1 VKEVLAGMKASR
13 ATRWVHW
20 QERLIL
26 VLLFASASVS
36 VVTTLAIAISLGV
49 EAVGFF
55 QEVPLIRFLTERE
68 WTPLF
73 AIKKFGILPL
83 VCGTFLVAGIAM
95 VLAVPMGVLIA
106 TYLAEYASERVR
118 RFLKP
123 VIEVLAGIPSV
134 LYGYFALLFVTPL
147 LQKFIPSLSGF
158 NALSPGIVLAFM
170 VLPTIASLSED
181 IIYSIPQSIR
191 EASLALGATKLQTT
205 FRAVLPAAGSGI
217 IAACLL
223 GFSRA
228 IGETMLV
235 TIAAGQMP
243 NLTLNPLEPVQ
254 TMTAYIVQV
263 SLGDVP
269 HGSLEYRTI
278 FAVGLTLFL
287 ITLVFNLFGL
297 LLRERFIRTFQRFA

>member
-1 VKEVLAGMKASR
+1 M
-13 ATRWVHW
+13 WVHW
-20 QERLIL
+20 QEKIVVALF
-26 VLLFASASVS
+26 FASASLS
-36 VVTTLAIAISLGV
+36 VVTTLAIAISLAV
-49 EAVGFF
+49 EAIGFF
-55 QEVPLIRFLTERE
+55 QQVPLIRFLTERE

-83 VCGTFLVAGIAM
+83 LCGTFLVAGIAM
-95 VLAVPMGVLIA
+95 VIAVPLGILIA
-106 TYLAEYASERVR
+106 TYLSEYASERTR

-134 LYGYFALLFVTPL
+134 LYGYFAFLFVTPL
-147 LQKFIPSLSGF
+147 LQRFIPSLSGF
-158 NALSPGIVLAFM
+158 NALSSGIVLAFM

-181 IIYSIPQSIR
+181 IIYAVPQSIR

-205 FRAVLPAAGSGI
+205 LRAVLPAAASGI

-223 GFSRA
+223 GFARA

-235 TIAAGQMP
+235 TIAAGQVP

-287 ITLVFNLFGL
+287 ITLAFNLIGL
-297 LLRERFIRTFQRFA
+297 LMRERFVKTFQKLA

>member
-1 VKEVLAGMKASR
+1 MDATVRHQKVRDFAPCVRDISHRWNRNGSR
-13 ATRWVHW
+13 SPDGRPHSD
-20 QERLIL
+20 
-26 VLLFASASVS
+26 LLG
-36 VVTTLAIAISLGV
+36 GV
-49 EAVGFF
+49 C
-55 QEVPLIRFLTERE
+55 
-68 WTPLF
+68 
-73 AIKKFGILPL
+73 FG
-83 VCGTFLVAGIAM
+83 T
-95 VLAVPMGVLIA
+95 
-106 TYLAEYASERVR
+106 VR
-118 RFLKP
+118 RVLKP

-181 IIYSIPQSIR
+181 IIYAVPQSIR

-243 NLTLNPLEPVQ
+243 NLTLNPLEPVE

-287 ITLVFNLFGL
+287 ITLIFNLFGL
-297 LLRERFIRTFQRFA
+297 FLRERFIRTFQRFA

>member
-1 VKEVLAGMKASR
+1 MRKKWTTMWA
-13 ATRWVHW
+13 HW
-20 QERLIL
+20 QERIIV
-26 VLLFASASVS
+26 VLLFASASLS
-36 VVTTLAIAISLGV
+36 VVTTLAIAISLAV
-49 EAVGFF
+49 EAIGFF
-55 QEVPLIRFLTERE
+55 QQVPLTRFLTERE

-83 VCGTFLVAGIAM
+83 LCGTFLVAGIAM
-95 VLAVPMGVLIA
+95 VIAVPLGILIA
-106 TYLAEYASERVR
+106 TYLSEYASETTR

-123 VIEVLAGIPSV
+123 AIEVLAGIPSV

-170 VLPTIASLSED
+170 VLPTIASLGED
-181 IIYSIPQSIR
+181 IIYAIPQSIR

-205 FRAVLPAAGSGI
+205 LRTVLPAAASGI

-223 GFSRA
+223 GFARA

-235 TIAAGQMP
+235 TIAAGQVP

-287 ITLVFNLFGL
+287 ITLAFNLIGL
-297 LLRERFIRTFQRFA
+297 LMRERFVKTFQKLA

>member
-1 VKEVLAGMKASR
+1 MKVKRVTK
-13 ATRWVHW
+13 WVHW
-20 QERLIL
+20 QEKLAFL
-26 VLLFASASVS
+26 LLFSSAFVS
-36 VVTTLAIAISLGV
+36 VITTLAIAISLGV
-49 EAVGFF
+49 EAIGFF
-55 QEVPLIRFLTERE
+55 REVPLIRFLTERE

-83 VCGTFLVAGIAM
+83 VCGTFLIAGIAM
-95 VLAVPMGVLIA
+95 IIAVPTGILTA
-106 TYLAEYASERVR
+106 TYLAEHASERVR

-134 LYGYFALLFVTPL
+134 LYGYFALLFLTPL
-147 LQKFIPSLSGF
+147 LQKFIPSLAGF

-181 IIYSIPQSIR
+181 IIYAVPQSIR

-205 FRAVLPAAGSGI
+205 FRAVLPAASSGI

-235 TIAAGQMP
+235 TIAAGQQP
-243 NLTLNPLEPVQ
+243 TLTLNPLEPVL
-254 TMTAYIVQV
+254 TMTAYIVTV
-263 SLGDVP
+263 SLGDVA
-269 HGSLEYRTI
+269 HGSLEYRAI

-287 ITLVFNLFGL
+287 ITLFFNLFGL
-297 LLRERFIRTFQRFA
+297 FLRERFVRTFQRLA

>member
-1 VKEVLAGMKASR
+1 MREKWTTM
-13 ATRWVHW
+13 WVRW
-20 QERLIL
+20 QERI
-26 VLLFASASVS
+26 VIALLFASASLS
-36 VVTTLAIAISLGV
+36 VVTTLAIAISLAV
-49 EAVGFF
+49 EAIGFF
-55 QEVPLIRFLTERE
+55 QQVPLIRFLTERE

-83 VCGTFLVAGIAM
+83 LCGTFLVAGIAM
-95 VLAVPMGVLIA
+95 VIAVPLGILIA
-106 TYLAEYASERVR
+106 TYLSEYASERTR

-123 VIEVLAGIPSV
+123 AIEVLAGIPSV

-170 VLPTIASLSED
+170 VLPTIASISED
-181 IIYSIPQSIR
+181 IIYAVPQSIR
-191 EASLALGATKLQTT
+191 EASLAMGATKLQTT
-205 FRAVLPAAGSGI
+205 LRAVLPTAAPGI

-223 GFSRA
+223 GFARA

-235 TIAAGQMP
+235 TIAAGQFP

-287 ITLVFNLFGL
+287 ITLAFNLIGL
-297 LLRERFIRTFQRFA
+297 LMRERFVKTSQKLA

>member
-1 VKEVLAGMKASR
+1 MKAEKFG
-13 ATRWVHW
+13 RWAQL
-20 QERLIL
+20 QERI
-26 VLLFASASVS
+26 VVSLLFTSAFIS
-36 VVTTLAIAISLGV
+36 VVTTLAIAISIGY
-49 EAVGFF
+49 EAIGFF
-55 QEVPLIRFLTERE
+55 REVPLYRFLTERE

-73 AIKKFGILPL
+73 AVKKFGILPL

-95 VLAVPMGVLIA
+95 VLSVPMGIIIA
-106 TYLAEYASERVR
+106 TYLAEYAPERAR
-118 RFLKP
+118 RLLKP

-147 LQKFIPSLSGF
+147 LQKLIPSLSGF

-170 VLPTIASLSED
+170 ILPTITSLSED
-181 IIYSIPQSIR
+181 IIYSVPQSIR

-205 FRAVLPAAGSGI
+205 FKAVLPAAMPGI
-217 IAACLL
+217 VAACLL

-287 ITLVFNLFGL
+287 ITLVFNLLGL
-297 LLRERFIRTFQRFA
+297 LLREKFSKTFHQ

>member
-1 VKEVLAGMKASR
+1 MGVKAEKS
-13 ATRWVHW
+13 TRWVRW
-20 QERLIL
+20 QEKIVL
-26 VLLFASASVS
+26 VLLFASALVS
-36 VVTTLAIAISLGV
+36 VITTLAIAVSLGV
-49 EAVGFF
+49 EAIGFF
-55 QEVPLIRFLTERE
+55 REVPLIRFLTERE

-73 AIKKFGILPL
+73 ETKKFGILPL
-83 VCGTFLVAGIAM
+83 ICGTFLVAGIAM
-95 VLAVPMGVLIA
+95 ILAVPFGILIA
-106 TYLAEYASERVR
+106 TYLAEYASERIR

-158 NALSPGIVLAFM
+158 NALSPGIVLAVM

-181 IIYSIPQSIR
+181 IIYAVPQSIR

-205 FRAVLPAAGSGI
+205 FRAVLPAASSGI

-228 IGETMLV
+228 VGETMLV
-235 TIAAGQMP
+235 TIAAGQQP
-243 NLTLNPLEPVQ
+243 NLTLNPLEPIQ

-269 HGSLEYRTI
+269 HGSLEYQTI

-287 ITLVFNLFGL
+287 ITLVFNLLGL
-297 LLRERFIRTFQRFA
+297 FLRERFIRTFQRLG

>member
-1 VKEVLAGMKASR
+1 MRMER
-13 ATRWVHW
+13 APRWVHW
-20 QERLIL
+20 QEKIVV

-49 EAVGFF
+49 ESIGFF
-55 QEVPLIRFLTERE
+55 REVPLIRFLTERE

-73 AIKKFGILPL
+73 SIKKFGILPL

-95 VLAVPMGVLIA
+95 VIAIPFSIFIA
-106 TYLAEYASERVR
+106 TYLAEYASERAR

-134 LYGYFALLFVTPL
+134 LYGYFALVFVTPL
-147 LQKFIPSLSGF
+147 LKKFIPSLSGF

-181 IIYSIPQSIR
+181 IIYAVPQSIR
-191 EASLALGATKLQTT
+191 EASLALGATKLQTV
-205 FRAVLPAAGSGI
+205 FRAVLPAAASGI

-235 TIAAGQMP
+235 TIAAGQQP

-269 HGSLEYRTI
+269 HGSLGYRTI
-278 FAVGLTLFL
+278 FAVGLSLFL

-297 LLRERFIRTFQRFA
+297 FLRERFIRTFQRLG

>member
-1 VKEVLAGMKASR
+1 MREKWTTM
-13 ATRWVHW
+13 WVHW
-20 QERLIL
+20 QERI
-26 VLLFASASVS
+26 VVALLFASASLS
-36 VVTTLAIAISLGV
+36 VVTTLAIAISLAV
-49 EAVGFF
+49 EAIGFF
-55 QEVPLIRFLTERE
+55 QQVPLIRFLTERE

-95 VLAVPMGVLIA
+95 VIAVPLGILIA
-106 TYLAEYASERVR
+106 TYLSEYASERTR

-123 VIEVLAGIPSV
+123 AIEVLAGIPSV

-147 LQKFIPSLSGF
+147 LQRFIPSLSGF
-158 NALSPGIVLAFM
+158 NALSPGVVLAFM

-181 IIYSIPQSIR
+181 IIYAIPQSIR
-191 EASLALGATKLQTT
+191 EASLALGATKLQTIL
-205 FRAVLPAAGSGI
+205 RAVLPAAASGI

-223 GFSRA
+223 GFARA

-235 TIAAGQMP
+235 TIAAGQVP

-287 ITLVFNLFGL
+287 ITLAFNLIGL
-297 LLRERFIRTFQRFA
+297 LMRERFVKTFQKLA

>member
-1 VKEVLAGMKASR
+1 MKLGLKAEKS
-13 ATRWVHW
+13 TRWVRW
-20 QERLIL
+20 QEKIIL
-26 VLLFASASVS
+26 VLLFASALVS
-36 VVTTLAIAISLGV
+36 VITTLAIAVSLGV
-49 EAVGFF
+49 EAIGFF
-55 QEVPLIRFLTERE
+55 REVPLIRFLTERE

-73 AIKKFGILPL
+73 ETKKFGILPL
-83 VCGTFLVAGIAM
+83 ICGTFLVAGIAM
-95 VLAVPMGVLIA
+95 ILAVPFGILIA
-106 TYLAEYASERVR
+106 TYLAEYASERIR

-158 NALSPGIVLAFM
+158 NALSPGIVLAVM

-181 IIYSIPQSIR
+181 IIYAVPQSIR

-205 FRAVLPAAGSGI
+205 FRAVLPAASSGI

-228 IGETMLV
+228 VGETMLV
-235 TIAAGQMP
+235 TIAAGQQP
-243 NLTLNPLEPVQ
+243 NLTLNPLEPIQ

-269 HGSLEYRTI
+269 HGSLEYQTI

-287 ITLVFNLFGL
+287 ITLVFNLLGL
-297 LLRERFIRTFQRFA
+297 FLRERFIRTFQQLG

>member
-1 VKEVLAGMKASR
+1 MRSEKS
-13 ATRWVHW
+13 THWVHW
-20 QERLIL
+20 QERLVIAIL
-26 VLLFASASVS
+26 ILCASIS

-49 EAVGFF
+49 EAIGFF
-55 QEVPLIRFLTERE
+55 REVSLWHFLTERE

-73 AIKKFGILPL
+73 ANKKYGILPL
-83 VCGTFLVAGIAM
+83 VCGTFLIAGIAM
-95 VLAVPMGVLIA
+95 LIAVPFGITIA
-106 TYLAEYASERVR
+106 TYLSEYASERTR

-147 LQKFIPSLSGF
+147 LQRFIPSLSGF
-158 NALSPGIVLAFM
+158 NALSPGIVLGFM

-181 IIYSIPQSIR
+181 IIYSVPQSIR

-205 FRAVLPAAGSGI
+205 FRAVLPAASSGI

-235 TIAAGQMP
+235 TIAAGQQP
-243 NLTLNPLEPVQ
+243 NLTLNPLEPVM
-254 TMTAYIVQV
+254 TMTAFIVQV
-263 SLGDVP
+263 SLGDVA
-269 HGSLEYRTI
+269 HGTIEYRTI
-278 FAVGLTLFL
+278 FAVGLSLFL
-287 ITLVFNLFGL
+287 ITLVFNLLGL
-297 LLRERFIRTFQRFA
+297 FLRERFIRTFQRLA

>member
-1 VKEVLAGMKASR
+1 MK
-13 ATRWVHW
+13 TKKMVRWVYW
-20 QERLIL
+20 QEKL
-26 VLLFASASVS
+26 VVMVIFSCAFVS
-36 VVTTLAIAISLGV
+36 VITTLAIAISLGV
-49 EAVGFF
+49 EAIGFF
-55 QEVPLIRFLTERE
+55 REVSLIRFLTEKE

-73 AIKKFGILPL
+73 SIKKFGILPL
-83 VCGTFLVAGIAM
+83 LCGTFLVAGIAM
-95 VLAVPMGVLIA
+95 ILSIPMGIIIA
-106 TYLAEYASERVR
+106 TYLAEYASERAR

-147 LQKFIPSLSGF
+147 FQKFIPSLSGF
-158 NALSPGIVLAFM
+158 NAFSPGIVLAFM

-181 IIYSIPQSIR
+181 IIYAVPQSIR
-191 EASLALGATKLQTT
+191 EASFALGATKLQTV
-205 FRAVLPAAGSGI
+205 FRAVLPAASSGI
-217 IAACLL
+217 LASCFL

-243 NLTLNPLEPVQ
+243 NLTINPFEPIQ

-269 HGSLEYRTI
+269 HGSLEYKTI
-278 FAVGLTLFL
+278 FAVGLSLFL
-287 ITLVFNLFGL
+287 ITLVFNLLGL
-297 LLRERFIRTFQRFA
+297 FLRERFVRTFQRLG

>member
-1 VKEVLAGMKASR
+1 METKR
-13 ATRWVHW
+13 ITRWVHW
-20 QERLIL
+20 QEKFVV
-26 VLLFASASVS
+26 VLLFAFASVS
-36 VVTTLAIAISLGV
+36 VVITLAIAISLGV
-49 EAVGFF
+49 EAIGFF
-55 QEVPLIRFLTERE
+55 REVPIWRFLTEKE

-73 AIKKFGILPL
+73 SIKKFGILPL

-95 VLAVPMGVLIA
+95 IIAIPIGILMA
-106 TYLAEYASERVR
+106 TYLAEHSSERVR
-118 RFLKP
+118 RLLKP
-123 VIEVLAGIPSV
+123 TIEILAGIPSV

-147 LQKFIPSLSGF
+147 LQKFIPNLTGF

-170 VLPTIASLSED
+170 VLPTITSLSED
-181 IIYSIPQSIR
+181 IIYAVPQSIR

-205 FRAVLPAAGSGI
+205 FRAVLPAASSGI
-217 IAACLL
+217 VAACLL

-243 NLTLNPLEPVQ
+243 NLTINPLEPIQ

-278 FAVGLTLFL
+278 FAVGLALFL
-287 ITLVFNLFGL
+287 MTLAFNLLGL
-297 LLRERFIRTFQRFA
+297 FLRERFVRTFQRLG

>member
-1 VKEVLAGMKASR
+1 MREKWTTM
-13 ATRWVHW
+13 WVRW
-20 QERLIL
+20 QERI
-26 VLLFASASVS
+26 VIALLFASASLS
-36 VVTTLAIAISLGV
+36 VVTTLAIAISLAV
-49 EAVGFF
+49 EAIGFF
-55 QEVPLIRFLTERE
+55 QQVPLIRFLTERE

-83 VCGTFLVAGIAM
+83 LCGTFLVAGIAM
-95 VLAVPMGVLIA
+95 VIAVPLGILIA
-106 TYLAEYASERVR
+106 TYLSEYASERTR

-123 VIEVLAGIPSV
+123 AIEVLAGIPSV

-170 VLPTIASLSED
+170 VLPTIASISED
-181 IIYSIPQSIR
+181 IIYAVPQSIR
-191 EASLALGATKLQTT
+191 EASLAMGATKLQTT
-205 FRAVLPAAGSGI
+205 LRAVLPTAAPGI

-223 GFSRA
+223 GFTRA

-235 TIAAGQMP
+235 TIAAGQFP

-287 ITLVFNLFGL
+287 ITLAFNLIGL
-297 LLRERFIRTFQRFA
+297 LMRERFVKTSQKLA

>member
-1 VKEVLAGMKASR
+1 MREKRTAM
-13 ATRWVHW
+13 WVHW
-20 QERLIL
+20 QEKIVVALF
-26 VLLFASASVS
+26 FASASLS
-36 VVTTLAIAISLGV
+36 VVTTLAIAISLAV
-49 EAVGFF
+49 EAIGFF
-55 QEVPLIRFLTERE
+55 QQVPLIRFLTERE

-83 VCGTFLVAGIAM
+83 LCGTFLVAGIAM
-95 VLAVPMGVLIA
+95 VIAVPLGILIA
-106 TYLAEYASERVR
+106 TYLSEYASERTR

-134 LYGYFALLFVTPL
+134 LYGYFAFLFVTPL
-147 LQKFIPSLSGF
+147 LQRFIPSLSGF

-181 IIYSIPQSIR
+181 IIYAVPQSIR

-205 FRAVLPAAGSGI
+205 LRAVLPAAASGI

-223 GFSRA
+223 GFARA

-235 TIAAGQMP
+235 TIAAGQVP

-287 ITLVFNLFGL
+287 ITLAFNLIGL
-297 LLRERFIRTFQRFA
+297 LMRERFVKTFQKLA

>member
-1 VKEVLAGMKASR
+1 MRTA
-13 ATRWVHW
+13 RWVHW
-20 QERLIL
+20 QERLVVALL
-26 VLLFASASVS
+26 VICASVS
-36 VVTTLAIAISLGV
+36 VVTTLAIVLSLGV
-49 EAVGFF
+49 EAFGFF
-55 QEVPLIRFLTERE
+55 REVPLWRFLTERE

-73 AIKKFGILPL
+73 ATKKFGILPL
-83 VCGTFLVAGIAM
+83 VCGTFLIAGIAM
-95 VLAVPMGVLIA
+95 LLAVPMGILIA
-106 TYLAEYASERVR
+106 TYLAEYASERAR

-123 VIEVLAGIPSV
+123 VIEGLAGIPSV

-147 LQKFIPSLSGF
+147 LQKFLPSLSGF

-181 IIYSIPQSIR
+181 IIYAVPQSIR

-205 FRAVLPAAGSGI
+205 FRAVLPAASSGI
-217 IAACLL
+217 ISACLL
-223 GFSRA
+223 GFARA
-228 IGETMLV
+228 VGETMLV

-254 TMTAYIVQV
+254 TMTAFIVQV

-269 HGSLEYRTI
+269 HGTLEYRTI

-287 ITLVFNLFGL
+287 ITLVFNLLGL
-297 LLRERFIRTFQRFA
+297 FLRERFIRTFQRMA

>member
-1 VKEVLAGMKASR
+1 M
-13 ATRWVHW
+13 
-20 QERLIL
+20 

-49 EAVGFF
+49 EAIGFF
-55 QEVPLIRFLTERE
+55 REVPLIRFLTERE

-73 AIKKFGILPL
+73 EIKKFGILPL

-95 VLAVPMGVLIA
+95 ILAVPFGIFIA
-106 TYLAEYASERVR
+106 TYLAEYASERTR

-181 IIYSIPQSIR
+181 IIYAVPQSIR

-205 FRAVLPAAGSGI
+205 FRAVLPAASSGI

-235 TIAAGQMP
+235 TIAAGQQP
-243 NLTLNPLEPVQ
+243 NLTLNPLEPIQ

-287 ITLVFNLFGL
+287 ITLVFNLLGL
-297 LLRERFIRTFQRFA
+297 LLRERFIRTFQRLG

>member
-1 VKEVLAGMKASR
+1 MKAEKS
-13 ATRWVHW
+13 TRWVRW
-20 QERLIL
+20 QEKIVL
-26 VLLFASASVS
+26 VLLFASALVS
-36 VVTTLAIAISLGV
+36 VITTLAIAVSLGV
-49 EAVGFF
+49 EAIGFF
-55 QEVPLIRFLTERE
+55 REVPLIRFLTERE

-73 AIKKFGILPL
+73 ETKKFGILPL
-83 VCGTFLVAGIAM
+83 ICGTFLVAGIAM
-95 VLAVPMGVLIA
+95 ILAVPFGILIA
-106 TYLAEYASERVR
+106 TYLAEYASERIR

-158 NALSPGIVLAFM
+158 NALSPGIVLAVM

-181 IIYSIPQSIR
+181 IIYAVPQSIR

-205 FRAVLPAAGSGI
+205 FRAVLPAASSGI

-228 IGETMLV
+228 VGETMLV
-235 TIAAGQMP
+235 TIAAGQQP
-243 NLTLNPLEPVQ
+243 NLTLNPLEPIQ

-269 HGSLEYRTI
+269 HGSLEYQTI

-287 ITLVFNLFGL
+287 ITLVFNLLGL
-297 LLRERFIRTFQRFA
+297 FLRERFIRTFQRLG

>member
-1 VKEVLAGMKASR
+1 
-13 ATRWVHW
+13 
-20 QERLIL
+20 
-26 VLLFASASVS
+26 
-36 VVTTLAIAISLGV
+36 V
-49 EAVGFF
+49 EAFGFF
-55 QEVPLIRFLTERE
+55 REVPLWRFLTERE

-73 AIKKFGILPL
+73 ATKKFGILPL
-83 VCGTFLVAGIAM
+83 VCGTFLIAGIAM
-95 VLAVPMGVLIA
+95 LLAVPMGILIA
-106 TYLAEYASERVR
+106 TYLAEYASERAR

-123 VIEVLAGIPSV
+123 VIEGLAGIPSV

-147 LQKFIPSLSGF
+147 LQKFLLSLSGF

-181 IIYSIPQSIR
+181 IIYAVPQSIR

-205 FRAVLPAAGSGI
+205 FRAVLPAASSGI
-217 IAACLL
+217 ISACLL
-223 GFSRA
+223 GFARA
-228 IGETMLV
+228 VGETMLV

-254 TMTAYIVQV
+254 TMTAFIVQV

-269 HGSLEYRTI
+269 HGTLEYRTI

-287 ITLVFNLFGL
+287 ITLVFNLLGL
-297 LLRERFIRTFQRFA
+297 FLRERFIRTFQRMA